1 MRFRNLTQMAVPVG
15 VVGIIL
21 LLIVPLPAPVLDFLI
36 ATNIVCSLIALLTC
50 MFVKRPLDFSVFPAL
65 ILVLTLFRLGLN
77 VATTRLVLSNGYAG
91 KVIEAFGHFVISGSL
106 VIGLVIFL
114 ILVVIQFVVITKGA
128 ERVAEVGARFTLDA
142 MPGKQMA
149 IDADLNAGLID
160 EDEARR
166 RRSDVTAEADF
177 YGAMDGGT
185 KFVKGD
191 AIAGIIIVLINLIGG
206 FAIGMIQHG
215 MGPAESIQQYAL
227 LSIGDGLAS
236 QLPALLLSVGT
247 GLIVTRSTG
256 AGSGDMGSQAI
267 EQLGQQKLVLH
278 IAGAAALVLGLIP
291 AMPKLPFLVVAVL
304 CFVAGSR
311 IGKRDAADA
320 RAVELAE
327 LAPAPLNPNEAAESL
342 MEEMRV
348 DPLEVVLA
356 PDLVDLVDTSGG
368 GDLLERVRALR
379 RKIALEMGL
388 VVPPVRT
395 RDSLDLPMS
404 TYAVRISGVE
414 VARGTAPPGQVLA
427 LGDNLDGLPG
437 RATVEPVFGLN
448 GKWIPAELRHQA
460 QLTGAT
466 VVDRASVL
474 ITHLGEL
481 VRTHAPRLLGREDV
495 RSLVEALKRTHPV
508 VVDEL
513 TPSVLTLGE
522 VQRVLQALL
531 EEAVPIRDLARVFEA
546 LSLKA
551 KQGSDLDGLVEASR
565 AALGPAVAAV
575 HEQDGVLHVIT
586 LDPVLEHTLAEALRP
601 GEHGASLALDAV
613 TAEHLVTASSSC
625 LERAEQQ
632 GISAVLVCAPPL
644 RAPLRRLLKVAVG
657 RLHVLS
663 YDDVSNHPRIET
675 VGSVS
680 GVHALAS

>member
-1 MRFRNLTQMAVPVG
+1 MLARLNITQLAVPTG

-21 LLIVPLPAPVLDFLI
+21 LLVVPVPAALLDFLI
-36 ATNIVCSLIALLTC
+36 ALSITLALVALMVT
-50 MFVKRPLDFSVFPAL
+50 MFVKRPLDFSIFPSM

-77 VATTRLVLSNGYAG
+77 VASTRLVLSNGYAG
-91 KVIEAFGHFVISGSL
+91 KVIEQFGHFVISGSL

-114 ILVVIQFVVITKGA
+114 ILVVIQFTVITKGA

-149 IDADLNAGLID
+149 IDADLNAGTID
-160 EDEARR
+160 EDQARQR
-166 RRSDVTAEADF
+166 RADISAEADF
-177 YGAMDGGT
+177 YGAMDGSS

-191 AIAGIIIVLINLIGG
+191 AVAGIVIVMINLIGG
-206 FAIGMIQHG
+206 FVIGMVQHG
-215 MGPAESIQQYAL
+215 LGPAESINKYAL
-227 LSIGDGLAS
+227 LSIGDGLVS
-236 QLPALLLSVGT
+236 QVPALLMSVAT
-247 GLIVTRSTG
+247 GLIVTRSTATG
-256 AGSGDMGSQAI
+256 DLGSEAI
-267 EQLGQQKLVLH
+267 RQISQQKLVLQ
-278 IAGAAALVLGLIP
+278 IAGAGIVVLGLIP
-291 AMPKLPFLVVAVL
+291 GMPKLPFLTVGGLAL
-304 CFVAGSR
+304 FAAYR
-311 IGKRDAADA
+311 IGKRDAK
-320 RAVELAE
+320 LAAE
-327 LAPAPLNPNEAAESL
+327 EALTSLLPVPVTSGDAAESL
-342 MEEMRV
+342 LEEMRV

-379 RKIALEMGL
+379 RKVALELGL
-388 VVPPVRT
+388 VIPPVRT

-414 VARGTAPPGQVLA
+414 VARGLAPPGQVLA

-437 RATVEPVFGLN
+437 RATVEPVFGLA
-448 GKWIPAELRHQA
+448 GKWVPAELRHQA
-460 QLTGAT
+460 QLMGAT

-481 VRTHAPRLLGREDV
+481 VRTHAPRLLSREDV
-495 RSLVEALKRTHPV
+495 RSLVETLKRTHPA

-522 VQRVLQALL
+522 VQRVLQCLL
-531 EEAVPIRDLARVFEA
+531 DESVPIRDLARIFEA
-546 LSLKA
+546 LSLRA

-586 LDPVLEHTLAEALRP
+586 LDPVLEQTLAEALRP
-601 GEHGASLALDAV
+601 GEHGANLALDAL

-625 LERAEQQ
+625 LERAEGQ

-657 RLHVLS
+657 RLNVLS
-663 YDDVSNHPRIET
+663 YDDVSNHARIET

>member
-1 MRFRNLTQMAVPVG
+1 MQARKLTQMVVPMG

-21 LLIVPLPAPVLDFLI
+21 LLVVPLPAALLDVLI
-36 ATNIVCSLIALLTC
+36 ATNITASLIALLVA
-50 MFVKRPLDFSVFPAL
+50 MFVKRPLDFSIFPSL

-77 VATTRLVLSNGYAG
+77 VASTRLVLSDGFAG
-91 KVIEAFGHFVISGSL
+91 KVIEAFGHFVISGSI
-106 VIGLVIFL
+106 VIGLVIFT

-160 EDEARR
+160 EDAARQR
-166 RRSDVTAEADF
+166 RADVTAEADF
-177 YGAMDGGT
+177 YGAMDGGS

-191 AIAGIIIVLINLIGG
+191 AVASVIIVLINLIGG
-206 FAIGMIQHG
+206 FAIGMLQKG
-215 MGPAESIQQYAL
+215 LAPAESIEKYTM
-227 LSIGDGLAS
+227 LSVGDGLVT
-236 QLPALLLSVGT
+236 QIPALLLSVAT
-247 GLIVTRSTG
+247 GLIVTRST
-256 AGSGDMGSQAI
+256 STGDMGSEAI
-267 EQLGQQKLVLH
+267 KQLGQNQMVLQ
-278 IAGAAALVLGLIP
+278 IAGGAAIVIALIP
-291 AMPKLPFLVVAVL
+291 GMPKVPFLLVGGLTVYASTRVGRRDKAASSALALTAVVAPPT
-304 CFVAGSR
+304 
-311 IGKRDAADA
+311 AAD
-320 RAVELAE
+320 
-327 LAPAPLNPNEAAESL
+327 AAESL
-342 MEEMRV
+342 LEEMRV

-379 RKIALEMGL
+379 RKIALELGL
-388 VVPPVRT
+388 VIPPVRT

-414 VARGTAPPGQVLA
+414 VARGLAPPGQVLA

-437 RATVEPVFGLN
+437 RATVEPVFGLA
-448 GKWIPAELRHQA
+448 GKWIPSELRPQA
-460 QLTGAT
+460 QLMGAT

-481 VRTHAPRLLGREDV
+481 VRTHAPRLLSREDV
-495 RSLVEALKRTHPV
+495 RSLVESLKRSHPV

-531 EEAVPIRDLARVFEA
+531 DESVPIRDLARIFEA
-546 LSLKA
+546 LSLKG
-551 KQGSDLDGLVEASR
+551 KQGADLDALVEAARGS
-565 AALGPAVAAV
+565 LGPAVAAV

-586 LDPVLEHTLAEALRP
+586 LDPVLEQTLAEALRP
-601 GEHGASLALDAV
+601 GEHGANLALDAL
-613 TAEHLVTASSSC
+613 TAEHLVTASTAC
-625 LERAEQQ
+625 LERAEGQ

-657 RLHVLS
+657 RLNVLS
-663 YDDVSNHPRIET
+663 YDDVSNHARIET